1 MTSEQ
6 PSLSIGIGAHVEVEL
21 IDLHGAREPMAFDI
35 VSAKYADLAKGLLA
49 ATTPLARA
57 IRGLQ
62 AGNEVPYAMG
72 DIRRVR
78 VISVSRA
85 ETGDLEEVREQ
96 REAVLR
102 KALNAAQRTDA
113 EVFAASFS
121 GKWGDYDMSDV
132 TEEPDR

>member
-1 MTSEQ
+1 MTHEEH
-6 PSLSIGIGAHVEVEL
+6 PLAIAIGAHVEVEL
-21 IDLHGAREPMAFDI
+21 IDQHGEVEPMAFDI
-35 VSAKYADLAKGLLA
+35 VRAKHADLARGLLA
-49 ATTPLARA
+49 ATTPLAQA
-57 IRGLQ
+57 LRGLR
-62 AGNEVPYAMG
+62 AGSEVPYVMG

-85 ETGDLEEVREQ
+85 KTDDLEEVREQ

-132 TEEPDR
+132 AEES

>member
-1 MTSEQ
+1 M
-6 PSLSIGIGAHVEVEL
+6 
-21 IDLHGAREPMAFDI
+21 IDQHGEREPMAFDI
-35 VSAKYADLAKGLLA
+35 VSSKYADMARGLLA
-49 ATTPLARA
+49 ATTPLAQA

-62 AGNEVPYAMG
+62 AGSEVAYVMG

-85 ETGDLEEVREQ
+85 EPGDLEEVREQ
-96 REAVLR
+96 REAVLK

-132 TEEPDR
+132 TEEP

>member
-1 MTSEQ
+1 MTAETK
-6 PSLSIGIGAHVEVEL
+6 PLSIGIGAHVEVEL
-21 IDLHGAREPMAFDI
+21 IDQHGEREPMVFDI
-35 VSAKYADLAKGLLA
+35 VASKYADLARGLLA
-49 ATTPLARA
+49 ATTPLAQALRDLRA
-57 IRGLQ
+57 GSEI
-62 AGNEVPYAMG
+62 PYVMG
-72 DIRRVR
+72 DIRSVR

-85 ETGDLEEVREQ
+85 ETGNLEDVREQ

-132 TEEPDR
+132 TEEP